1 MSIIRGGVSMESTK
15 IPQTI
20 NSNNSKQIFSEE
32 TWKLLNEIMF
42 EHKIKKGSYLFA
54 ENESANRL
62 FFVRKG
68 QLKMTKM
75 TDDGKEIMIHLFREG
90 DLLGEIGSLDKGK
103 HCFSTV
109 AKEDCV
115 IGVIY
120 LEDLDFILSNNGK
133 AAMEFVRWMARNN
146 QITNLKLRDLLL
158 YGKKGA
164 LCSTLIRLSNSFG
177 EVEEDG
183 ISITVNLTNQE
194 FSDMIGTSRETVN
207 RMLSA
212 LKKEKVIDY
221 DENGM
226 LRILNLQYLRDE
238 CHCEDCPLEV
248 CRI

>member
-1 MSIIRGGVSMESTK
+1 MESTK
-15 IPQTI
+15 IPQPPK
-20 NSNNSKQIFSEE
+20 SDYSKHIFSEE

-54 ENESANRL
+54 ENENSNRL
-62 FFVRKG
+62 FYVRKG

-90 DLLGEIGSLDKGK
+90 DLLGEFGSLDEGK
-103 HCFSTV
+103 HCFSAV
-109 AKEDCV
+109 AKEDC
-115 IGVIY
+115 IIDVIY
-120 LEDLDFILSNNGK
+120 LDDLDFILSNNGK
-133 AAMEFVRWMARNN
+133 AAMEFVRWMARKN

-177 EVEEDG
+177 EVEGDG
-183 ISITVNLTNQE
+183 ITIKINLTNQE

-207 RMLSA
+207 RMLAA
-212 LKKEKVIDY
+212 LKKEKVIDH

-238 CHCEDCPLEV
+238 CHCESCPVEV